1 MMRSPPGCSGSHRL
15 TSRTMPS
22 ITIQHPPR
30 SLCSTTSRH
39 DLTRRRLSCFP
50 SRSAQYSASDAS
62 PNASAASASSSTIL
76 MSCSGGDL
84 PSASASSQT
93 RTLSNVAQ
101 STSASHSAR
110 PRLSPPRDVIPRV
123 DVIPCVDVIPRDAS
137 HSLRF
142 PELTAGPSAPASRIA
157 RVNAMHGRSK
167 RLCTGNVSPSLVL
180 TATSSFAALSAAAMS
195 PPLAL
200 LFTRR
205 RPPPTVTQTPPSSVP
220 GSSTA

>member
-15 TSRTMPS
+15 TSRTIPS

-110 PRLSPPRDVIPRV
+110 PRLSPPRDVIPC
-123 DVIPCVDVIPRDAS
+123 DVIPCDAS

-180 TATSSFAALSAAAMS
+180 TETSSLAAAAAAAAD

-200 LFTRR
+200 LFTSR
-205 RPPPTVTQTPPSSVP
+205 RPPPTVTQTPPSSSP